1 MPAYRVACL
10 VVSLVNAAPGKLFAL
25 QRPAPDAIARTV
37 DSVAARAVADGLVP
51 AIGVAVTLDGRTV
64 LARSHGMADATRAVR
79 ADDRTLWY
87 LASTSK
93 SLAGFGVSLL
103 ADRGTIS
110 FDAPI
115 TSLIPSARWHPEAN
129 PQRLTLAHFLSHTHH
144 LDDDVVVT
152 NAAFTGAIPESEWP
166 GLLAYSNPTGSTDL
180 VYTNLGYNVAA
191 MVIDAVRPEGW
202 RSFLEQRVYAPA
214 GMTETYARVSGIE
227 PRRIARPHNL
237 GVDGGYDTEP
247 FLKNDVTMNAA
258 GGHLST
264 LHDLARWTI
273 VQMDS
278 GRIDGRQVFPASA
291 VALSHRLIA
300 PHTRE
305 QSKSFGSFHRQG
317 WAAGWDIGTYE
328 GERMVSR
335 FGSYSTT
342 QSRLGFLPGHRV
354 GVVSMTTGGLGSSV
368 SDVIMS
374 LAFDLRLGRSGAL
387 DRAGQRMAE
396 LRDRMAQ
403 SPRSIAASD
412 STRAARQNQSLSHPR
427 RAYTGTFSRPEFGD
441 VVITLRGDRW
451 HLTWGAITS
460 EVEVYDAS
468 RNQLRFEMAGSG
480 SVAQFEFGGSGPAT
494 AIVILGRRFER
505 KR

>member
-1 MPAYRVACL
+1 
-10 VVSLVNAAPGKLFAL
+10 
-25 QRPAPDAIARTV
+25 
-37 DSVAARAVADGLVP
+37 
-51 AIGVAVTLDGRTV
+51 
-64 LARSHGMADATRAVR
+64 MADATRGVR

-93 SLAGFGVSLL
+93 SLTGFGVSLL
-103 ADRGTIS
+103 ADQGVIS

-152 NAAFTGAIPESEWP
+152 NAAFTGAIPESQWP

-202 RSFLEQRVYAPA
+202 RSFLEQRVYRPA
-214 GMTETYARVSGIE
+214 GMMETYARVSGIE
-227 PRRIARPHNL
+227 PRRIARPHSL
-237 GVDGGYDTEP
+237 GVDGRYATEP

-258 GGHLST
+258 GGHLAT

-278 GRIDGRQVFPASA
+278 GRIDGRQAFPASA
-291 VALSHRLIA
+291 VALSHRIIA
-300 PHTRE
+300 PQTRE
-305 QSKSFGSFHRQG
+305 QSKRFGFFEREG
-317 WAAGWDIGTYE
+317 WSAGWDVGTYE

-335 FGSYSTT
+335 FGSYAGT
-342 QSRLGFLPGHRV
+342 QSRLGFLPARRIGAV
-354 GVVSMTTGGLGSSV
+354 AMSTGGLAGSV
-368 SDVIMS
+368 ADVILT
-374 LAFDLRLGRSGAL
+374 LAFDRGTGRADALTRAAERMEQLRGRL
-387 DRAGQRMAE
+387 
-396 LRDRMAQ
+396 AQ
-403 SPRSIAASD
+403 SRGAIAASD
-412 STRAARQNQSLSHPR
+412 STRAARQEQPLSHPR
-427 RAYTGTFSRPEFGD
+427 QAFTGTFSRPEYGD
-441 VVITLRGDRW
+441 VVFTQRGDRW

-460 EVEVYDAS
+460 DVEIYDAS

-480 SVAQFEFGGSGPAT
+480 SVAQFEFGASGLAT
-494 AIVILGRRFER
+494 AVVIQGRRFER